1 MKTVIIIILF
11 CLVILGVSVLF
22 ALYFFGAF
30 NKRLNA
36 ALIKACREDD
46 VRKVI
51 RLLQLGAD
59 PNTTIVVEESDG
71 ADADLSILDQSYHLG
86 RIKVAYPLLD
96 MYYSD
101 AVKKLL
107 RAYGGKTKGEL
118 DAERAALEEALRA
131 EEERMRPI
139 REAQN
144 KAKKEEKMKIVDQFL
159 SSKGLI

>member
-1 MKTVIIIILF
+1 MKTVIIILF

-22 ALYFFGAF
+22 VLYRFGAF

-51 RLLQLGAD
+51 RLLQLGAN
-59 PNTTIVVEESDG
+59 PNTTIAVEEIIGDFSG
-71 ADADLSILDQSYHLG
+71 MSIQDMPYHG
-86 RIKVAYPLLD
+86 STVYRPLLD
-96 MYYSD
+96 FRYSE

-107 RAYGGKTKGEL
+107 RAYGGKTKDEL

-139 REAQN
+139 REAQK
-144 KAKKEEKMKIVDQFL
+144 KAETEEKMKIVDKFL
-159 SSKGLI
+159 SSRGLTL